1 MIRRPLLPIARVLKA
16 RETGVDPGVI
26 EAEEKVARMR
36 GQRNAERFRA
46 QSRLLLLAFVFMLSF
61 GTVGWK
67 MTVLATTSPAEKLVH
82 GRSALIINERADIV
96 DRNGQILATNLA
108 TTSLFAHPQDMVDPR
123 LAADGLANIFDDL
136 NAETLYNL
144 FSGTRKF
151 VWIKHK
157 LSPEQRQAIHDIGEP
172 GLQFGPRE
180 MRLYPNGNLGA
191 HILGGTTFGREG
203 VRAAEVVGTAGVELE
218 FDTFLR
224 DPAEDGAPLELSI
237 DISVQAAMR
246 RVLAGGMTMMNAK
259 GAAAVLMEVDTGQVV
274 SMVSLPDFDP
284 NHRPAPPVSGDPADS
299 PLFNRVAQGKY
310 ELGSTFKLF
319 TAALAME
326 NGVANLNTMIPTRGP
341 LRWGKYT
348 INDFHNYGAKLS
360 LMDVIVKSS
369 NIGTA
374 NLAVEMGTK
383 AQQGFL
389 RQLGFFDPVALEIKE
404 ARRSKPLLP
413 PNWSELSTMTIS
425 YGHGLAATPLHLAA
439 AYATITNGG
448 LKVTP
453 TLLKNSPVPSEVDRV
468 ISSKTSENIRDMLRQ
483 VVVRGTASLGEVAG
497 YQVGGKT
504 GTADKPNPQGG
515 YYDDRVLATFV
526 SVFPMDDPKY
536 VLVVTLDEP
545 EELSGDEPRRTA
557 GWTAVPVAAEIIRRI
572 APLMGMRPEY
582 FDDSVPQTALSLT
595 RN

>member
-1 MIRRPLLPIARVLKA
+1 MIRRPLRPIARVLKA
-16 RETGVDPGVI
+16 RESGVDPSLI
-26 EAEEKVARMR
+26 EAEEKAARMR

-46 QSRLLLLAFVFMLSF
+46 QSRLLLLAFGFVMSF
-61 GTVGWK
+61 GAVGWK
-67 MTVLATTSPAEKLVH
+67 MTELATTPPVEPVTH
-82 GRSALIINERADIV
+82 GRSVQIINQRADIV
-96 DRNGQILATNLA
+96 DRNGEILATNLA
-108 TTSLFAHPQDMVDPR
+108 TTSLFAHPQDMVDAR
-123 LAADGLANIFDDL
+123 ASAEGLAGIFPDL
-136 NAETLYNL
+136 EAGKL
-144 FSGTRKF
+144 FRLFAGERKF
-151 VWIKHK
+151 VWIRHK
-157 LSPEQRQAIHDIGEP
+157 LSPEQQQAVYDLGEP

-180 MRLYPNGNLGA
+180 IRLYPNGNLAA
-191 HILGGTTFGREG
+191 HILGGSTFGREG

-218 FDTFLR
+218 FDKFLR

-237 DISVQAAMR
+237 DLSVQAAMR
-246 RVLAGGMTMMNAK
+246 RVLAGGMAMMQAK

-274 SMVSLPDFDP
+274 AMVSLPDFDP
-284 NHRPAPPVSGDPADS
+284 NHRPLPPVSGDPADS

-326 NGVANLNTMIPTRGP
+326 NGIATPETMVPTRGP
-341 LRWGKYT
+341 LRWGKFT
-348 INDFHNYGAKLS
+348 INDFHNYGARLS

-374 NLAVEMGTK
+374 NLAVEMGTE
-383 AQQGFL
+383 AQQDFL
-389 RQLGFFDPVALEIKE
+389 KTLGFFEPVPLEIKE
-404 ARRSKPLLP
+404 AQRSKPLLP

-439 AYATITNGG
+439 SYATISNGG
-448 LKVTP
+448 LRVTP
-453 TLLKNSPVPSEVDRV
+453 TLLKSTAAPTEADRV
-468 ISSKTSENIRDMLRQ
+468 LSEATSANVRDMLRQ

-515 YYDDRVLATFV
+515 YYEDKVIATFA

-536 VLVVTLDEP
+536 VLVVSLDEP
-545 EELSGDEPRRTA
+545 VEMSGDEPRRTA

-572 APLMGMRPEY
+572 APLTGMRPEW
-582 FDDSVPQTALSLT
+582 FDETTSPSALTLT